1 MYFFV
6 AVLYTFLQC
15 YTYLFRL
22 LLPATSAFCFCLLCP
37 SPYLYATSYLPAR
50 SLKVSCVSL
59 PRAILLSISMPVIFR
74 GHEKL
79 KIFTFFFSSPICRKL
94 QNQPRNNIRTE
105 KTLHDKTLNF
115 ATGCICC
122 GAKCRPAENLTIYE
136 YFQIWSSYITF

>member
-1 MYFFV
+1 MYFQIAVNLLFTFSYVNLMYFFV

-79 KIFTFFFSSPICRKL
+79 KIFTFFFLHPFAESCKINPETTSEPKKPCMTKL
-94 QNQPRNNIRTE
+94 
-105 KTLHDKTLNF
+105 
-115 ATGCICC
+115 
-122 GAKCRPAENLTIYE
+122 
-136 YFQIWSSYITF
+136 